1 MSFEDCESPS
11 VPWKVLIQTTDDF
24 HLQLVCSLLGVAQIP
39 HTAQGQSA
47 LRLYPLGAA
56 GTKTTNRMLGATVK
70 VPEDR
75 LEEARALISEPAVD
89 IEDPS

>member
-1 MSFEDCESPS
+1 
-11 VPWKVLIQTTDDF
+11 
-24 HLQLVCSLLGVAQIP
+24 
-39 HTAQGQSA
+39 
-47 LRLYPLGAA
+47 
-56 GTKTTNRMLGATVK
+56 MLGATVK